1 MSRHLDSFLNNKN
14 IVFVKNERNKIVV
27 NAIMLMALTDRET
40 EFGDKVKFT
49 LDSSY
54 ITLFT
59 PQFCP

>member
-40 EFGDKVKFT
+40 EFGNKVKLPF
-49 LDSSY
+49 DSVY